1 MKKFI
6 KWLGVNE
13 KVAKIAVWLLIIM
26 VSLII
31 INTALASLGFPNYQL
46 TYNNLVNINVS
57 KILNI
62 IFSWIIS
69 FLNFYSI
76 ISLVFKVN
84 KSKDMFKYAILYL
97 VLAIMIQGLTNYVIS
112 QIFIL
117 GYILIFCF
125 KYSDNNWK
133 YIIYGIGALLVNTI
147 AQYICYIYKIRLID
161 FSSINQATKTI
172 LSLDYFIIIGII
184 ILVKEIYLKKRGE
197 KQWEKH
203 HVSYGLES
211 SKKKEN

>member
-76 ISLVFKVN
+76 TSLVFKVN

-184 ILVKEIYLKKRGE
+184 ISVKEIYLKKRGE

>member
-161 FSSINQATKTI
+161 FSSINQATKII

-184 ILVKEIYLKKRGE
+184 ISVKEIYLKKRGE
-197 KQWEKH
+197 KQWDK
-203 HVSYGLES
+203 VGYGLDN

>member
-76 ISLVFKVN
+76 TSLVFKVN

-211 SKKKEN
+211 SKTKEN

>member
-211 SKKKEN
+211 SKTKEN

>member
-117 GYILIFCF
+117 GYILIFYF

>member
-133 YIIYGIGALLVNTI
+133 YII
-147 AQYICYIYKIRLID
+147 
-161 FSSINQATKTI
+161 
-172 LSLDYFIIIGII
+172 
-184 ILVKEIYLKKRGE
+184 
-197 KQWEKH
+197 
-203 HVSYGLES
+203 
-211 SKKKEN
+211 

>member
-147 AQYICYIYKIRLID
+147 AQYICYIY
-161 FSSINQATKTI
+161 N
-172 LSLDYFIIIGII
+172 
-184 ILVKEIYLKKRGE
+184 
-197 KQWEKH
+197 
-203 HVSYGLES
+203 
-211 SKKKEN
+211 